1 MGLVEVLKV
10 LRNRLSTLGAR
21 LDEASTKQTIVLPVL
36 QSLGWGIFDPEEV
49 CPEFSVGNRKVDY
62 CLKLNGQSEV
72 FIEVKRVTEDLDDH
86 QEQLLEYAFRQG
98 IALASLTNGVTWH
111 FYLPMKKG
119 SWTERKFYTIDL
131 LTQEPEE
138 VADRFRKILSKE
150 QVESGLSV
158 KYAEEIYKGKLKEEA
173 ILEALPKAWN
183 TIISGPDELLVD
195 LLAEITEKTCGFKPE
210 EDLVIS
216 FIKRHSS
223 RFVLDIPKTPMTKVK
238 LGEAK
243 LKKSRELV
251 DSGIL
256 KGFRNISELSNMGG
270 TLVRKKPKR
279 LKINEEEFE
288 VGSWAEADLKFI
300 TYLVRK
306 GILTERDL
314 PIHASDKKYFVNSI
328 AQHSSPD
335 FNGKWEQVEDKFWVD
350 VKYNA
355 PSHIRNML
363 NTLEKLGVKDE
374 VKVLLMIE

>member
-10 LRNRLSTLGAR
+10 LRNRLSTLGTQ

-210 EDLVIS
+210 EGLVIS
-216 FIKRHSS
+216 FIRRHSS

-288 VGSWAEADLKFI
+288 VSSWAEADLKFI

>member
-1 MGLVEVLKV
+1 MGLVEVIKV
-10 LRNRLSTLGAR
+10 LRNRLSTLGTQ

-210 EDLVIS
+210 EGLVIS
-216 FIKRHSS
+216 FIRRHSS

>member
-1 MGLVEVLKV
+1 
-10 LRNRLSTLGAR
+10 
-21 LDEASTKQTIVLPVL
+21 
-36 QSLGWGIFDPEEV
+36 
-49 CPEFSVGNRKVDY
+49 
-62 CLKLNGQSEV
+62 
-72 FIEVKRVTEDLDDH
+72 
-86 QEQLLEYAFRQG
+86 
-98 IALASLTNGVTWH
+98 
-111 FYLPMKKG
+111 
-119 SWTERKFYTIDL
+119 
-131 LTQEPEE
+131 
-138 VADRFRKILSKE
+138 
-150 QVESGLSV
+150 
-158 KYAEEIYKGKLKEEA
+158 
-173 ILEALPKAWN
+173 
-183 TIISGPDELLVD
+183 
-195 LLAEITEKTCGFKPE
+195 
-210 EDLVIS
+210 
-216 FIKRHSS
+216 
-223 RFVLDIPKTPMTKVK
+223 MTKVK

>member
-288 VGSWAEADLKFI
+288 VSSWVEADLKFI